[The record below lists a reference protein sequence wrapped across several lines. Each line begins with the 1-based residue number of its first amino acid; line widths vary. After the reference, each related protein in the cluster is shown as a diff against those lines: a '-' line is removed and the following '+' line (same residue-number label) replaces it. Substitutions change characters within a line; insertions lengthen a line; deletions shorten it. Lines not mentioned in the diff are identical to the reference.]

1 MLFSDLPYVKL
12 ADWTTPL
19 QRLERFGALVG
30 HGQLYIK
37 RDDLTGIG
45 MGGNKVRN
53 LEFLLGEAMQQNA
66 DVILVAGGLQ
76 SNLCRLTAAACV
88 RVGLECIIV
97 HNADRPAVPEG
108 NQLLNHLM
116 GTKALYLGPMDEV
129 ARGQKVREIA
139 EQLHQQG
146 RRPYIIDS
154 NTPVATLGYTKAAL
168 ELHEQAV
175 QTGVD
180 LKHIALVGAMAGTAT
195 GFLYGTALLGHP
207 FHVHLIS
214 VEYPRDQLRQII
226 TDIWDGVV
234 KLTGVRPPTDLDQV
248 VTIYYTYLGQGYGI
262 PTPEAVQS
270 IYDLARTEAI
280 FIENVYTSKTLYGMV
295 DLIRKGIIPRDEAA
309 CFIHT
314 GGLPA
319 LFTQSDLFRSG
330 ARH

>member
-1 MLFSDLPYVKL
+1 MFFSNLPYTKL
-12 ADWTTPL
+12 ADWPTPL
-19 QRLERFGALVG
+19 QHLLRFGALIG
-30 HGQLYIK
+30 HDQVYIK

-53 LEFLLGEAMQQNA
+53 LEFLMGEASQQNA
-66 DVILVAGGLQ
+66 DVVLVAGGLQ

-88 RVGLECIIV
+88 RLGLECIVV
-97 HNADRPAVPEG
+97 HNADQPQVFAG

-116 GTKALYLGPMDEV
+116 GVRAVYLGPMDEST
-129 ARGQKVREIA
+129 RGQRVRELA
-139 EQLHQQG
+139 EQLRQMG

-154 NTPVATLGYTKAAL
+154 NTPLATLGYTRVAL
-168 ELHEQAV
+168 ELHEQAL
-175 QTGVD
+175 QAGID

-226 TDIWDGVV
+226 AGIWDGVV
-234 KLTGVRPPTDLDQV
+234 KLTGIRPSVGLDQV
-248 VTIYYTYLGQGYGI
+248 VTICDDYLGAGYGV
-262 PTPEAVQS
+262 PTPEAIQT

-295 DLIRKGIIPRDEAA
+295 NLIQKGIIPRDEPV

-314 GGLPA
+314 GGIPA
-319 LFTQSDLFRSG
+319 LFAQSDLVQKQQL
-330 ARH
+330 